1 MDWIYGHLDALR
13 SIEPLETNTSFTP
26 LHHRDKVADG
36 SWLDGIHCGYLQD
49 FVEMSP
55 SSSCTRCY
63 FSGRLYK
70 KGGSFWV
77 VFLGW
82 LLFWV
87 TFWMKDLAR
96 TFLNGPSNLR
106 PKESDFE
113 LVNVSLEISR
123 TFCRSF
129 LPG

>member
-1 MDWIYGHLDALR
+1 MDWIYGHLDALLVR
-13 SIEPLETNTSFTP
+13 AS
-26 LHHRDKVADG
+26 RDKHIKHHFTTKIRWQMDLGWMAFIAVTFKTLSKCHHLPVVPGAIFPAGSLKRVALFG
-36 SWLDGIHCGYLQD
+36 W
-49 FVEMSP
+49 
-55 SSSCTRCY
+55 Y
-63 FSGRLYK
+63 FW
-70 KGGSFWV
+70 GGSF
-77 VFLGW
+77 
-82 LLFWV
+82 FWV